1 MPIFRC
7 LVRGENFP
15 FLFDG
20 AWRTQGF
27 YTTRYVEAAN
37 EYDAEDVALE
47 ALQSEDALQR
57 DPSTPGLEA
66 AQVYFEKI
74 EEVSQAGA
82 NAGFTFFDED
92 KR

>member
-7 LVRGENFP
+7 LVRGEHFP
-15 FLFDG
+15 CLIDG
-20 AWRTQGF
+20 VWRTQGF
-27 YTTRYVEAAN
+27 YTTRYVEAAT

-47 ALQSEDALQR
+47 AMQDERALQR

-66 AQVYFEKI
+66 AQVYFEEI
-74 EEVSQAGA
+74 EEVAQAGE

-92 KR
+92 KE